1 MFCLCVNV
9 SNWFFSAPYN
19 KQIYAFS
26 EKMKSPIHEYTL
38 MKWLTIFL
46 KKSWQDF
53 SVSKNENFANVFIFT
68 QPNL

>member
-1 MFCLCVNV
+1 MAYDLGKKNDITLNFAMFCLCVNV

-38 MKWLTIFL
+38 MK
-46 KKSWQDF
+46 
-53 SVSKNENFANVFIFT
+53 
-68 QPNL
+68 